1 MDMPGTFRFLWN
13 HPLNRH
19 DRLGAVSRFL
29 RWQVGSRI
37 LPCPVV
43 HSWVGG
49 ARVLV
54 RRGETGMTGNLYAG
68 LHEFMEMGY
77 LLHVLRP
84 GNLFGDVGANVGSYT
99 LLAGMVAGAGVI
111 CFEPVPQTF
120 QRLMDNVRLN
130 RLDTIVEA
138 RNQAVGAAPGT
149 LRFTVD
155 LNTMNRPIAQ
165 GEVVNQTCDV
175 PVVTLDAVFHDQVP
189 QMLKIDVEGYET
201 AVIDGAAAT
210 LADPRL
216 HSVVMELG
224 GAGQLYG
231 FDESRL
237 LLRMKDYGFQ
247 TCRYDPFRRELTV
260 TDTQDRSIGN
270 TLLVRDLEKVRSLVE
285 SAQRVVVHGR
295 SF

>member
-1 MDMPGTFRFLWN
+1 MAGTFRFLWN
-13 HPLNRH
+13 HPLNRR

-29 RWQVGSRI
+29 RWRIGSRI
-37 LPCPVV
+37 LPGPVV

-49 ARVLV
+49 VRVLV

-84 GNLFGDVGANVGSYT
+84 GDLFGDVGANVGSYT
-99 LLAGMVAGAGVI
+99 LLASVVAGARVI
-111 CFEPVPQTF
+111 CFEPVPETF
-120 QRLMDNVRLN
+120 QRLMDNLRLN
-130 RLDTIVEA
+130 RLERIVEA
-138 RNQAVGAAPGT
+138 RNQAVGAGPGT
-149 LRFTVD
+149 LQFTVD
-155 LNTMNRPIAQ
+155 RNTMNRPIAP
-165 GEVVNQTCDV
+165 GEVVNQGCDV
-175 PVVTLDAVFHDQVP
+175 PVVTLDSVFHDQVP

-201 AVIDGAAAT
+201 AVIDGADAT

-237 LLRMKDYGFQ
+237 LLRLRDYGFQ

-260 TDTQDRSIGN
+260 SEGKDPSSGN
-270 TLLVRDLEKVRSLVE
+270 TLLVRDLEKVRNLVE
-285 SAQRVVVHGR
+285 SAERVVVHGQ